1 MIFCGSMRTEVSL
14 NAIVLPEGDIW

>member
-1 MIFCGSMRTEVSL
+1 MRTEVSL